1 MSFQHHL
8 KHIKV
13 YQGKGM
19 QMFVLTYLNR
29 VGPLSQVKVKF
40 SKDENK
46 EIEFEVFFGPLDK
59 KKYLFG

>member
-1 MSFQHHL
+1 
-8 KHIKV
+8 
-13 YQGKGM
+13 M

-40 SKDENK
+40 SKDETK